1 MSVQRKDTTIQILYA
16 ISRGSFFISFTF
28 LIFMKGVVDKIL
40 GIESKLSGHFR
51 TQWGR
56 LPLEKSNSDHVCNFW
71 KIQ

>member
-56 LPLEKSNSDHVCNFW
+56 LLQQKSNLDQVDSF
-71 KIQ
+71 